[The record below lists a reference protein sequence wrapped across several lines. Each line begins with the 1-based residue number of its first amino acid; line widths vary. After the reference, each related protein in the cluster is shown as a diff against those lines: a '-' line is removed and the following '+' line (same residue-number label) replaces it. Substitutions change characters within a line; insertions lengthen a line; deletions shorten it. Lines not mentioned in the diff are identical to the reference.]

1 MIQFYGVEQGLIFI
15 QVCREFHGVLGLLFN
30 FMGGGVFLR
39 FRIGLG
45 VVAKPR
51 VLRCRLSDLG
61 AGLWGSGF
69 MSEAL
74 GFQALRATRPAD

>member
-1 MIQFYGVEQGLIFI
+1 MGFWGYYTILW
-15 QVCREFHGVLGLLFN
+15 
-30 FMGGGVFLR
+30 GGGVFLR